1 MDYLNITLLAV
12 VVVFVVDISGIVET
26 LKEGIGKL
34 LKIKVG
40 RLRPFDCSL
49 CMVWWVC
56 LIYAL
61 CVGAF
66 SIPMIAYISLLAL
79 LSLRIA
85 DTLRLISD
93 IIGAIVERISKRL

>member
-26 LKEGIGKL
+26 LKESIGKL

-49 CMVWWVC
+49 CMAWWVC

-93 IIGAIVERISKRL
+93 IIGAIVEQISKKL

>member
-49 CMVWWVC
+49 CMVWWSC

-85 DTLRLISD
+85 DTLRLVSD

>member
-40 RLRPFDCSL
+40 RLRPFDCAL
-49 CMVWWVC
+49 CMVWWSC

>member
-1 MDYLNITLLAV
+1 MNYLNITLLAV

-49 CMVWWVC
+49 CMVWWSC

>member
-34 LKIKVG
+34 LNIKVG

-49 CMVWWVC
+49 CMVWWSC

>member
-1 MDYLNITLLAV
+1 MDYLDITLLAV

-34 LKIKVG
+34 LNIKVG

>member
-49 CMVWWVC
+49 CMVWWSC

-93 IIGAIVERISKRL
+93 IIGAVVERISKRL

>member
-49 CMVWWVC
+49 CMVWWSC

-61 CVGAF
+61 CVGVF

-93 IIGAIVERISKRL
+93 IIGAVVERISKRL

>member
-49 CMVWWVC
+49 CMVWWSC

-61 CVGAF
+61 CVGCF
-66 SIPMIAYISLLAL
+66 TIPILAYISLLSL
-79 LSLRIA
+79 LALRIA
-85 DTLRLISD
+85 DVLRLISD
-93 IIGAIVERISKRL
+93 VIGAVIERISKRL

>member
-1 MDYLNITLLAV
+1 MDYLDITLLAV

-49 CMVWWVC
+49 CMVWWSC

-61 CVGAF
+61 CVGVF

-93 IIGAIVERISKRL
+93 IIGAVVERISKRL

>member
-1 MDYLNITLLAV
+1 MDYLDITLLAV

-34 LKIKVG
+34 LNIKVG

-79 LSLRIA
+79 LSLRIT

-93 IIGAIVERISKRL
+93 IIGTIVERISKRL